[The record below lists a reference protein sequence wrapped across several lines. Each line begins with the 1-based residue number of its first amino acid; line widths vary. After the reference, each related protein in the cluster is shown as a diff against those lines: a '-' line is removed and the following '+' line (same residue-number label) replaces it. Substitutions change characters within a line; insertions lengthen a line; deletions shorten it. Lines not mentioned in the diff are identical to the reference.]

1 MTSLLTL
8 SVEPKAA
15 AMGHSTP
22 KPIHLGSCAQR
33 LHIVLFTTFFAQP
46 ASSVSTTKLP
56 PESSEDL
63 SHLYRR
69 SHQSSSAC
77 VRRGHCYGAVHNGS
91 STLHIQR
98 DHPLVGS
105 SVWLQCAT
113 TSHRFVRYV
122 IYAGLP
128 RGSWFE
134 QREDAQPGQVLFPR
148 RQGDAGVSCFVTRS
162 RGTTWGSCA
171 SQNNKGQQLSKEP
184 RPGDVHGHIAMKIRV
199 GKRPLPAPQHISRL
213 AGWTRTPPLVACC
226 PASQG
231 RLRCVSSKAAWLTG
245 SGDDGEH
252 IHTTNFGESLDLEQ
266 PDARATEES
275 LNQSGEVQLERQDS
289 NLRHSSHIHCHDD
302 VAIRTVA
309 ENYDKRV
316 APHTKIKFENTADQ
330 KPRRGRLRR

>member
-1 MTSLLTL
+1 
-8 SVEPKAA
+8 
-15 AMGHSTP
+15 MGGNQKST
-22 KPIHLGSCAQR
+22 
-33 LHIVLFTTFFAQP
+33 P

-134 QREDAQPGQVLFPR
+134 QREDGQPGQFLFPK
-148 RQGDAGVSCFVTRS
+148 RQGLATCRQYVVWWTCGFS
-162 RGTTWGSCA
+162 
-171 SQNNKGQQLSKEP
+171 
-184 RPGDVHGHIAMKIRV
+184 GH
-199 GKRPLPAPQHISRL
+199 
-213 AGWTRTPPLVACC
+213 W
-226 PASQG
+226 
-231 RLRCVSSKAAWLTG
+231 
-245 SGDDGEH
+245 
-252 IHTTNFGESLDLEQ
+252 
-266 PDARATEES
+266 
-275 LNQSGEVQLERQDS
+275 
-289 NLRHSSHIHCHDD
+289 
-302 VAIRTVA
+302 
-309 ENYDKRV
+309 
-316 APHTKIKFENTADQ
+316 
-330 KPRRGRLRR
+330 